1 MMKKPRKGMALLL
14 AALLLLMPV
23 GALAQESRAVT
34 GEAQLVAGE
43 VYWFDLSSMESV
55 WYTGSLPGDLQL
67 VPAVYTGTM
76 YAYVLNEDSVR
87 QKGSSR
93 AASNTTDP
101 LGEYGYIYN
110 HSLFVTAVGADRSW
124 NAMNGE
130 NLIFGQNYTNNGVT
144 YTMRA
149 PTGGSAPLGTAGS
162 PPENE
167 FASFQKYM
175 TKISESDFAILTQD
189 TYDSDPSQS
198 VSRTSLTAEFGAFSR
213 NSPEA
218 GSYMPVLE
226 PQSGA
231 LSVLTYN
238 LNGGRYQTGWGSMG
252 GNDGYVTYLKLV
264 RDADTPVNALDL
276 GFDTNNDLK
285 PSTLAKFTGWL
296 GDNGYT
302 YQPGE
307 SVPAGVTQLTAQWEV
322 PDEQHPSLTVGEE
335 YWFDLSGVNKTDQTL
350 NPALPDQTLT
360 WVPFVYMGTVNAYV
374 LNESSDGVTNA
385 SDEASGATDSG
396 ATYGYT
402 YEHSLFL
409 SRNYLFQNTSATW
422 NDLNGNGLIFGTAME
437 LGGIS
442 YRLRAPSGGNVLGS
456 GNVPMPDN
464 NEWSRMRKKVGAPN
478 DGLIKDVSCKAMMQD
493 TAKQN
498 STNYFSR
505 QWQYDSASSSFDK
518 GNKNNGYY
526 TPVLEIPADVDI
538 HPVTV
543 DLGGGSVD
551 GKGTL
556 KLAVSTGGFTAPST
570 QGISGMSGT
579 LVWQGDNG
587 YIYNPGETVPGTV
600 QTLTLRTKLA
610 MTTQPSDATAVQ
622 GATASFTVAAQ
633 GAVGYQWQV
642 NDGSGWK
649 NNEV

>member
-1 MMKKPRKGMALLL
+1 MKKPRKGMALLL